1 MHVQTTIEGAVAT
14 VMLNRPERMNA
25 LTKEMREELIEAF
38 QSLRFN
44 NDVRAV
50 ILTGAGTNF
59 CAGADI
65 DRMAEQDLRDR
76 RDRLQGLS
84 QTYMRI
90 LHALEK
96 PVICAVRG
104 HAVGIGMSLVKRF
117 CDRFGWRIDLASTP
131 DQGTVATVLIP
142 EASYSELT

>member
-1 MHVQTTIEGAVAT
+1 
-14 VMLNRPERMNA
+14 
-25 LTKEMREELIEAF
+25 MREELIEAF

-65 DRMAEQDLRDR
+65 DKMADQDLRDR

-84 QTYMRI
+84 QTLVRNAYSRRFE
-90 LHALEK
+90 LE
-96 PVICAVRG
+96 A
-104 HAVGIGMSLVKRF
+104 
-117 CDRFGWRIDLASTP
+117 DREA
-131 DQGTVATVLIP
+131 VATLRRWNRPP
-142 EASYSELT
+142 EAFFSILDKLERERGATKLPSILLTHPSNQEREARARAGLRSLPP